1 MNIQQII
8 REIQMGADVSNED
21 LNLIVEAVRYRRTQ
35 LGRQTARSLRIG
47 DRVSFVGR
55 RGYTEGIVKD
65 IKIKNVIVREGQLN
79 WKVPASML
87 TLVEKETA

>member
-1 MNIQQII
+1 MNIQQVI
-8 REIQMGADVSNED
+8 REIQMGADVSSED
-21 LNLIVEAVRYRRTQ
+21 LNLIIEAVRYRRAQ
-35 LGRQTARSLRIG
+35 MGRQTARSLRIG
-47 DRVSFVGR
+47 DRVSFNGR